1 MIGIE
6 YYDTRSG
13 AAVEYISLILLY
25 IQLHLSLT
33 RSFGRIAG
41 KNMVAVQEGASIGTD
56 SYYVHKSGV
65 NIRAYVVS
73 SAFSSCLS
81 KRIVVVLN

>member
-1 MIGIE
+1 MIDIRAC
-6 YYDTRSG
+6 THIG
-13 AAVEYISLILLY
+13 AAPEYLSLLLLY
-25 IQLHLSLT
+25 IQSSLSLT
-33 RSFGRIAG
+33 G